1 MVEWG
6 VNERGIMEF
15 EVRQRDGLYGFD
27 YREED
32 ARRVDPNERKVYN
45 IKQLWQRNHEIINLA
60 AQGWSHVDIAQ
71 ILNITPTTV
80 SNTVNSELGKAKLSE
95 MRFGRDEEAKK
106 TTERIRILTERAL
119 DTYDEIFSADDEVMS
134 LKDRG
139 HFAETFVKDV
149 SGLRAPIRVDQR
161 SLHVS
166 MTKEELD
173 KIKTR
178 GIEAMREA
186 GMLAE

>member
-1 MVEWG
+1 MS
-6 VNERGIMEF
+6 F
-15 EVRQRDGLYGFD
+15 EVKRRDGLYGFD

-32 ARRVDPNERKVYN
+32 ARRVDPTERKNYN

-60 AQGWSHVDIAQ
+60 VQGWKADAIAM
-71 ILNITPTTV
+71 ILNITPVTV
-80 SNTVNSELGKAKLSE
+80 SNTLNSDLGKAKLSE
-95 MRFGRDEEAKK
+95 MRFENDEEVKK
-106 TTERIRILTERAL
+106 TTERIRILTDRAL
-119 DTYDEIFSADDEVMS
+119 DTYDEIFNSEDEIMS

-139 HFAETFVKDV
+139 HFAETFIKDV

-173 KIKTR
+173 KIKSR